1 MQNYKH
7 MKRKL
12 LKPVWTL
19 FFLLIFAW
27 SALGQP
33 PPPPP
38 GEGPDDFQPEDEPT
52 PVGPGIGILLALGLG
67 YGAKKVYDARKKFSK

>member
-1 MQNYKH
+1 MQNYKN

-38 GEGPDDFQPEDEPT
+38 GGGDQDEKPT

-67 YGAKKVYDARKKFSK
+67 YGAKKVYDARKKFSE

>member
-1 MQNYKH
+1 MQNYKN

-38 GEGPDDFQPEDEPT
+38 GQQQDDDEKPT

-67 YGAKKVYDARKKFSK
+67 YGAKKVYDARKKFSE